1 MPLLN
6 IIPKNTS
13 FKFMSLRKIGLFFS
27 VTLILISFIAIF
39 TKGLNFGIDF
49 TGGVLI
55 EIRSKNETINLTKLR
70 DDLNKLNVGEVQLQ
84 TIGSE
89 QDIAIRVQKYSS
101 GQDKQLDS
109 IKKIK
114 SALANIEI
122 EFRRTEYVGPKVG
135 KELIKAGLIAVI
147 FSLLGIL
154 FYIWLRFEWFF
165 ALGAIIALIHDV
177 FLTIG
182 FFSIFQFEFNLA
194 TVAAVLTIAGYS
206 INDTV
211 VIYDRIRETSR
222 KYKKIIFEEII
233 NLSLNSTLS
242 RTIMTSLTTLLA
254 LFALFIFGGNVIS
267 GFVIALIWGVI
278 IGTYSSIFVAA
289 PILNYTKVNQKSI
302 VKDSDENI

>member
-6 IIPKNTS
+6 IIPTNTS

-89 QDIAIRVQKYSS
+89 QDIAIRVQKYSP

-242 RTIMTSLTTLLA
+242 RTLMTSLTTLLA
-254 LFALFIFGGNVIS
+254 LLALFIFGGNVIS
-267 GFVIALIWGVI
+267 SFVIALIWGVI
-278 IGTYSSIFVAA
+278 IGTYSSLYVAS
-289 PILNYTKVNQKSI
+289 PILLILNADRRNTSNQN
-302 VKDSDENI
+302 EY

>member
-6 IIPKNTS
+6 IIPTNTS

-70 DDLNKLNVGEVQLQ
+70 DDLNKLNVGEIQLQ

-89 QDIAIRVQKYSS
+89 KDIAIRVQKYSP

-114 SALANIEI
+114 SALANVEI

-222 KYKKIIFEEII
+222 KYKKVIFEEII

-242 RTIMTSLTTLLA
+242 RTLMTSLTTLLA
-254 LFALFIFGGNVIS
+254 LLALFIFGGNVIS
-267 GFVIALIWGVI
+267 SFVIALIWGVI
-278 IGTYSSIFVAA
+278 IGTYSSLYVAS
-289 PILNYTKVNQKSI
+289 PILLILNADKRNTSNQN
-302 VKDSDENI
+302 EY

>member
-55 EIRSKNETINLTKLR
+55 EIRSKNEKINLTKLR

-89 QDIAIRVQKYSS
+89 QDIVIRVQKYSS

-222 KYKKIIFEEII
+222 KYKKVIFEEII

-242 RTIMTSLTTLLA
+242 RTLMTSLTTLLA
-254 LFALFIFGGNVIS
+254 LLALFIFGGNVIS
-267 GFVIALIWGVI
+267 SFVIALIWGVI
-278 IGTYSSIFVAA
+278 IGTYSSLYVAS
-289 PILNYTKVNQKSI
+289 PILLILNADKRNTSNQN
-302 VKDSDENI
+302 EY

>member
-6 IIPKNTS
+6 IIPTNTS

-70 DDLNKLNVGEVQLQ
+70 DDLNKLNVGEIQLQ

-89 QDIAIRVQKYSS
+89 KDIAIRVQKYSP

-222 KYKKIIFEEII
+222 KYKKVIFEEII

-242 RTIMTSLTTLLA
+242 RTLMTSLTTLLA
-254 LFALFIFGGNVIS
+254 LLALFIFGGNVIS
-267 GFVIALIWGVI
+267 SFVIALIWGVI
-278 IGTYSSIFVAA
+278 IGTY
-289 PILNYTKVNQKSI
+289 
-302 VKDSDENI
+302 

>member
-6 IIPKNTS
+6 IIPTNTS

-70 DDLNKLNVGEVQLQ
+70 DDLNKLNVGEIQLQ

-89 QDIAIRVQKYSS
+89 KDIAIRVQKYSP

-154 FYIWLRFEWFF
+154 FYIWLIFEWFF
-165 ALGAIIALIHDV
+165 ALGAIIALSMM
-177 FLTIG
+177 
-182 FFSIFQFEFNLA
+182 FF
-194 TVAAVLTIAGYS
+194 
-206 INDTV
+206 
-211 VIYDRIRETSR
+211 
-222 KYKKIIFEEII
+222 
-233 NLSLNSTLS
+233 
-242 RTIMTSLTTLLA
+242 
-254 LFALFIFGGNVIS
+254 
-267 GFVIALIWGVI
+267 
-278 IGTYSSIFVAA
+278 
-289 PILNYTKVNQKSI
+289 
-302 VKDSDENI
+302 

>member
-6 IIPKNTS
+6 IIPTNTS

-39 TKGLNFGIDF
+39 VKGLNFGIDF

-70 DDLNKLNVGEVQLQ
+70 DDLNKLNVGEIQLQ

-89 QDIAIRVQKYSS
+89 KDIAIRVQKYSP
-101 GQDKQLDS
+101 GQNKQLDS

-222 KYKKIIFEEII
+222 KYKKVIFEEII

-242 RTIMTSLTTLLA
+242 RTLMTSLTTLLA
-254 LFALFIFGGNVIS
+254 LLALFIFGGNVIS
-267 GFVIALIWGVI
+267 SFVIALIWGVI
-278 IGTYSSIFVAA
+278 IGTYSSLYVAS
-289 PILNYTKVNQKSI
+289 PILLILNADKRNTSNQN
-302 VKDSDENI
+302 EY

>member
-6 IIPKNTS
+6 IIPTNTS

-70 DDLNKLNVGEVQLQ
+70 DDLNKLNVGEIQLQ

-89 QDIAIRVQKYSS
+89 KDIAIRVQKYSP

-242 RTIMTSLTTLLA
+242 RTLMTSLTTLLA
-254 LFALFIFGGNVIS
+254 LLALFIFGGNVIS
-267 GFVIALIWGVI
+267 SFVIALIWGVI
-278 IGTYSSIFVAA
+278 IGTYSSLYVAS
-289 PILNYTKVNQKSI
+289 PILLILNADKRNTSNQN
-302 VKDSDENI
+302 EY

>member
-6 IIPKNTS
+6 IIPTNTS

-39 TKGLNFGIDF
+39 VKGLNFGIDF

-70 DDLNKLNVGEVQLQ
+70 DDLNKLNVGEIQLQ

-89 QDIAIRVQKYSS
+89 KDIAIRVQKYSP

-242 RTIMTSLTTLLA
+242 RTLMTSLTTLLA
-254 LFALFIFGGNVIS
+254 LLALFIFGGNVIS
-267 GFVIALIWGVI
+267 SFVIALIWGVI
-278 IGTYSSIFVAA
+278 IGTYSSLYVAS
-289 PILNYTKVNQKSI
+289 PILLILNADKRNTSNQN
-302 VKDSDENI
+302 EY

>member
-1 MPLLN
+1 MPILN
-6 IIPKNTS
+6 IFPRNTNY
-13 FKFMSLRKIGLFFS
+13 KFMRLRKIAIFFS
-27 VTLILISFIAIF
+27 ISLFIISFISIF
-39 TKGLNFGIDF
+39 IQGLNFGIDF

-55 EIRSKNETINLTKLR
+55 ELRSKNEIINLTDLR
-70 DDLNKLNVGEVQLQ
+70 GNLNKLNIGEVQLQ
-84 TIGSE
+84 TIGSDN
-89 QDIAIRVQKYSS
+89 DIAIRVQKDS
-101 GQDKQLDS
+101 GDDKQLDS

-114 SALANIEI
+114 NALSNIEI

-135 KELIKAGLIAVI
+135 KELIRAGLIAI
-147 FSLLGIL
+147 LFSLLGIL
-154 FYIWLRFEWFF
+154 AYIWLRFEWHF

-222 KYKKIIFEEII
+222 KYKKVIFEEII

-242 RTIMTSLTTLLA
+242 RTLMTSLTTLLA
-254 LFALFIFGGNVIS
+254 LLALFIFGGNVIS
-267 GFVIALIWGVI
+267 SFVIALIWGVI
-278 IGTYSSIFVAA
+278 IGTYSSLYVAS
-289 PILNYTKVNQKSI
+289 PILLILNADKRNTSNQN
-302 VKDSDENI
+302 EY

>member
-6 IIPKNTS
+6 IIPTNTS

-55 EIRSKNETINLTKLR
+55 EIAMNEIRINVTELR
-70 DDLNKLNVGEVQLQ
+70 DDLNKLNVGEIQLQ

-89 QDIAIRVQKYSS
+89 KDIAIRVQKYSP

-222 KYKKIIFEEII
+222 KYKKVIFEEII

-242 RTIMTSLTTLLA
+242 RTLMTSLTTLLA
-254 LFALFIFGGNVIS
+254 LLALFIFGGNVIS
-267 GFVIALIWGVI
+267 SFVIALIWGVI
-278 IGTYSSIFVAA
+278 IGTYSSLYVAS
-289 PILNYTKVNQKSI
+289 PILLILNADKRNTSNQN
-302 VKDSDENI
+302 EY

>member
-6 IIPKNTS
+6 IIPTNTS

-70 DDLNKLNVGEVQLQ
+70 DDLNKLNVGEIQLQ

-89 QDIAIRVQKYSS
+89 KDIAIRVQKYSP

-222 KYKKIIFEEII
+222 KYKKVIFEEII
-233 NLSLNSTLS
+233 NLSLNSILS
-242 RTIMTSLTTLLA
+242 RTLMTSLTTLLA
-254 LFALFIFGGNVIS
+254 LLALFIFGGNVIS
-267 GFVIALIWGVI
+267 SFVIALIWGVI
-278 IGTYSSIFVAA
+278 IGTYSSLYVAS
-289 PILNYTKVNQKSI
+289 PILLILNFFLF
-302 VKDSDENI
+302 

>member
-6 IIPKNTS
+6 IIPTNTS
-13 FKFMSLRKIGLFFS
+13 FKFMSLRKIGIFFS
-27 VTLILISFIAIF
+27 VTLIIISFIAIF

-70 DDLNKLNVGEVQLQ
+70 DDLNKLNVGEIQLQ

-89 QDIAIRVQKYSS
+89 KDIAIRVQKYSP

-242 RTIMTSLTTLLA
+242 RTLMTSLTTLLA
-254 LFALFIFGGNVIS
+254 LLALFIFGGNVIS
-267 GFVIALIWGVI
+267 SFVIALIWGVI
-278 IGTYSSIFVAA
+278 IGTYSSLYVAS
-289 PILNYTKVNQKSI
+289 PILLILNADKRNTSNQN
-302 VKDSDENI
+302 EY

>member
-6 IIPKNTS
+6 IIPTNTS

-70 DDLNKLNVGEVQLQ
+70 DDLNKLNVGEIQLQ

-89 QDIAIRVQKYSS
+89 KDIAIRVQKYSP

-135 KELIKAGLIAVI
+135 KELIKAGLIAI
-147 FSLLGIL
+147 LFSLLGIL
-154 FYIWLRFEWFF
+154 AYIWLRFEWHF

-211 VIYDRIRETSR
+211 VIYDRIRETLR
-222 KYKKIIFEEII
+222 KYKEAPFEEII
-233 NLSLNSTLS
+233 NLSLNRTLS
-242 RTIMTSLTTLLA
+242 RTLMTSLTTLLA
-254 LFALFIFGGNVIS
+254 LLALFIFGGNVIS
-267 GFVIALIWGVI
+267 GFIIALIWGVI
-278 IGTYSSIFVAA
+278 IGTYSSLYIASPA
-289 PILNYTKVNQKSI
+289 LLILNVDQRKI
-302 VKDSDENI
+302 